1 MTDPFL
7 PSINKSQGTKPT
19 GKTKSRKA
27 RAGDTLP
34 KRQGMWGWFA
44 VAVLCSLYEYL
55 GSTMMNRAVGRRPAG
70 LPRYAPTR
78 LHPLVCWFPC

>member
-34 KRQGMWGWFA
+34 KRQGMWGWIA
-44 VAVLCSLYEYL
+44 VAVLCSLYL
-55 GSTMMNRAVGRRPAG
+55 GSTMQKCNDEPSNSAPPVRP
-70 LPRYAPTR
+70 LR
-78 LHPLVCWFPC
+78 WFPCFADDADP